1 MSAPLCCY
9 EGSISGG
16 GILIKELKSI
26 VNAESFLEKKRQLIV
41 NFVRF
46 VLPGGAAL
54 TGTIAI
60 LLHSLHNR
68 RHGIA
73 R

>member
-26 VNAESFLEKKRQLIV
+26 VNAESFLEKKRQ
-41 NFVRF
+41 
-46 VLPGGAAL
+46 
-54 TGTIAI
+54 
-60 LLHSLHNR
+60 
-68 RHGIA
+68 
-73 R
+73 